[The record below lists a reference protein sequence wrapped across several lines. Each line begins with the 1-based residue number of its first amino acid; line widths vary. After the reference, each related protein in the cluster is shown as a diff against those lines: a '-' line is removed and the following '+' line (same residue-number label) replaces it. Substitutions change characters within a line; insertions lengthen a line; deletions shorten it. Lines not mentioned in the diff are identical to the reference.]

1 MVRPNSRLSDTSSVD
16 TEIAREELERE
27 INNYRRTIDEEVAI
41 LRNNFIRMH
50 GLDLNI
56 SDEALNQIL
65 TQRII
70 QLTQVFPSITTQQQ
84 QDLNET
90 VNSRTSSS
98 QSSANFSDFF

>member
-56 SDEALNQIL
+56 SDFELNQIL

-70 QLTQVFPSITTQQQ
+70 QLTQVFPTINTQE
-84 QDLNET
+84 QDLNDELE
-90 VNSRTSSS
+90 SRTNST